1 MNSDRLL
8 WRQTLSNGL
17 ELEILDHSRP
27 MAGDRWLVRLEVR
40 VAIPVGDHTLPPELK
55 ERRQEVVEA
64 LGTEVV
70 FRKED
75 VRHFI
80 DQREVPELR
89 EKMQARLLKGLV
101 SYLGHPD
108 FAGRYL
114 RKKFADYEE
123 RRRWYQD

>member
-1 MNSDRLL
+1 MNSERLL
-8 WRQTLSNGL
+8 CRQTLANGL
-17 ELEILDHSRP
+17 NLELLDHSRP
-27 MAGDRWLVRLEVR
+27 LAGDRWLVKLEVR
-40 VAIPVGDHTLPPELK
+40 VAIPVTAETLPPELK
-55 ERRQEVVEA
+55 ERCQEVVEA
-64 LGTEVV
+64 LGPEIT

-89 EKMQARLLKGLV
+89 EKMQARLLRGLT

-114 RKKFADYEE
+114 RKKFAEYEE
-123 RRRWYQD
+123 RQRWYQD